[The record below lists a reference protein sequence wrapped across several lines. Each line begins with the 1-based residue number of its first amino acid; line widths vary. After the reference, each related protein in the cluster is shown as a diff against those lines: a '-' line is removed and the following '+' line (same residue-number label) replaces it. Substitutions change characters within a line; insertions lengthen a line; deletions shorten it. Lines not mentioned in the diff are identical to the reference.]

1 MAEMVLSADY
11 KTAVELDQRIKTT
24 AKTLAENLF
33 ELCGLFYKMS
43 SEKLYKELG
52 YQNFAEYCES
62 EVGIKRTQ
70 GFKYATIGESFTKQ
84 NVQSTEHFGNL
95 GTEKL
100 YLLAKL
106 DEPEREEI
114 QQNVNVEDVS
124 VKKLK
129 AEIERLKEQS
139 KKNER
144 ELSEENHELNCRCNS
159 LVVEVNQLKSDKQ
172 AVESDLLSVKS
183 NNRSLRHQLDDAEK
197 KIADLESRPVEV
209 AVVEDKDAQA
219 QIKQLSRELSEA
231 DQNHVN
237 EVQKIRREYQ
247 NQINEL
253 SRQLTEMT
261 EQAENQSVIET
272 VDNTAVFDAYYK
284 MIDKIIYSM
293 EIHIASD
300 IDVGNK
306 MIYNHQINELIR
318 RLEKCLKK

>member
-11 KTAVELDQRIKTT
+11 KTAVALNQQIKIT

-52 YQNFAEYCES
+52 YPNFAEYCEN
-62 EVGIKRTQ
+62 EVGIHRNQ
-70 GFKYATIGESFTKQ
+70 GMKYARIGESFSDK
-84 NVQSTEHFGNL
+84 NAQSTVHFEKL

-129 AEIERLKEQS
+129 AEIEKI
-139 KKNER
+139 KN
-144 ELSEENHELNCRCNS
+144 
-159 LVVEVNQLKSDKQ
+159 DKQ

-183 NNRSLRHQLDDAEK
+183 DNRSLRHCLSEANKNLDEANEK
-197 KIADLESRPVEV
+197 IKELESRPVEV